1 MIFSH
6 LVSSDSSTTPATPRS
21 IILSSDEEYR
31 TASEGGRRGSED
43 WSELPPSPPLTRMS
57 LTRVKD
63 RTRLRPRLP
72 RCQSRQSTLDS
83 TSTDELD
90 CVKLSETVELNN
102 EINKQNME
110 ISDLQKQLAQ
120 SIEEVRN
127 LEDEI
132 AR

>member
-1 MIFSH
+1 
-6 LVSSDSSTTPATPRS
+6 
-21 IILSSDEEYR
+21 
-31 TASEGGRRGSED
+31 
-43 WSELPPSPPLTRMS
+43 MS

-120 SIEEVRN
+120 SIDEVRN